1 MKRFFIMAAAAM
13 TVFAACNKTE
23 YVYDNDQP
31 QEIGFFAVNKAAT
44 KTTGAVDGTTFPTDY
59 AMQVAAYLAA
69 GDGVTAGD
77 YFGGTTF
84 SKNGSYWTGG
94 KYWPVQGATINFLA
108 VAPETT
114 GVATTFGTSN
124 YASASETT
132 LTSNE
137 TNQYDVMYAAGQG
150 VKTTGAAAP
159 EKVDMVFKHALS
171 WINFT
176 FKTTTDPVI
185 KINKVTMNGAKYNGT
200 LTVTNAKYN
209 TTDPQAATAAWSET
223 SGNAAVVVP
232 GADSGITLVKD
243 AAAAAFGNGLL
254 VIPGSAT
261 SFVINY
267 TVTIDGVAHTYNYT
281 YDLTSTTWDEAKRYT
296 YNVTINLTQI
306 NINPSV
312 ASWDNP
318 GTQIPVDLQ

>member
-1 MKRFFIMAAAAM
+1 MKRFFILAASAM
-13 TVFAACNKTE
+13 TVIAACNKTE

-44 KTTGAVDGTTFPTDY
+44 KTTGAVDGTAFPTDY
-59 AMQVAAYLAA
+59 AMKVAAYVAA

-84 SKNGSYWTGG
+84 EKNGTYWTGG
-94 KYWPVQGATINFLA
+94 KYWPIQGATINFLA
-108 VAPETT
+108 VAPEAT
-114 GVATTFGTSN
+114 GVATTFDGDF
-124 YASASETT
+124 ASKSVTT
-132 LTSNE
+132 LTGNE

-150 VKTTGAAAP
+150 VKTTGTAAP
-159 EKVDMVFKHALS
+159 EKVDMIFRHALS

-209 TTDPQAATAAWSET
+209 TTEAQTTAGAWTAT
-223 SGNAAVVVP
+223 SGNASVVVP

-243 AAAAAFGNGLL
+243 AAAAAFGDGLL
-254 VIPGSAT
+254 VIPGGAT

-267 TVTIDGVAHTYNYT
+267 TVTIDGTAHTYDYT
-281 YDLTSTTWDEAKRYT
+281 YDLSSTTWDEAKRYT
-296 YNVTINLTQI
+296 YNVTINLAQI

-312 ASWDNP
+312 APWDNP
-318 GTQIPVDLQ
+318 GTEIPVDLQ